1 MPSRTLNL
9 DDDVYQYVLD
19 HTVREHP
26 VAAELRAATASM
38 KHGGM
43 QIGPD
48 QGQFMQLLVKML
60 GARRTIEIGVFTGY
74 SSLAVALALP
84 EDGKIVACD
93 VNEEW
98 TAMARRYWEKAGV
111 RLRVHRC
118 GQERLS
124 RLLRALPRAAAQGRP
139 HRDRQHV
146 VVGRGGEGR

>member
-9 DDDVYQYVLD
+9 DDKVYQYVID

-26 VAAELRAATASM
+26 VLAELREATAGM

-60 GARRTIEIGVFTGY
+60 GAKRTIEVGVFTGY

-84 EDGKIVACD
+84 ADGKVVACD
-93 VNEEW
+93 VSEEW
-98 TAMARRYWEKAGV
+98 TSMARRYWEKAGV
-111 RLRVHRC
+111 AGKIDDDANATAPPAGLGALRTSGRQTC
-118 GQERLS
+118 LQR
-124 RLLRALPRAAAQGRP
+124 RASA
-139 HRDRQHV
+139 
-146 VVGRGGEGR
+146 